1 MTSSTNEVVV
11 RVVGHAYNAHQIQQ
25 GLIGISKGGTVE
37 LEDERGF
44 ITKGEDEVFDLARDW
59 SQDQGKRRKNSRY
72 TTNILM
78 SIQAI
83 IDPSD
88 VKDAVREFAKQ
99 QFSKNHQYVMALH
112 TDTDSPQVH
121 LTVKNLGYDGH
132 RLHVKKGD
140 PQKWRE
146 LFAVELGRLGIK
158 AKATLRATR
167 GVKDGES
174 S

>member
-1 MTSSTNEVVV
+1 MTNSKNEVIV

-25 GLIGISKGGTVE
+25 GLIDISKDGAVE

-44 ITKGEDEVFDLARDW
+44 ITKGEDEVCDLAKDW
-59 SQDQGKRRKNSRY
+59 SQDRGKRRKNTRD
-72 TTNILM
+72 TTNIIM

-88 VKDAVREFAKQ
+88 MKNSVREFAKR
-99 QFSKNHQYVMALH
+99 QFGQNHQYVIALH
-112 TDTDSPQVH
+112 TDTDNPQVH

-146 LFAVELGRLGIK
+146 LFAAELGSQGIK
-158 AKATLRATR
+158 AKATLRASR
-167 GVKDGES
+167 GGEDG
-174 S
+174 

>member
-1 MTSSTNEVVV
+1 MVSSTNQVIVQID
-11 RVVGHAYNAHQIQQ
+11 GHAYNAHQIQKD
-25 GLIGISKGGTVE
+25 LMVISKDGIVE

-44 ITKGEDEVFDLARDW
+44 MIKGEDGVYNLARDW
-59 SQDQGKRRKNSRY
+59 SQDQGKRGKNSRD

-78 SIQAI
+78 SIQDI

-88 VKDAVREFAKQ
+88 VKDAVREFAKR
-99 QFSKNHQYVMALH
+99 QFGQNYQYVMALH
-112 TDTDSPQVH
+112 SDTDIPHVR
-121 LTVKNLGYDGH
+121 LTVKNLGYDGY

-146 LFAVELGRLGIK
+146 LFAAELERLGIK

-167 GVKDGES
+167 RGKDG
-174 S
+174 